1 MTIREESIDKYTDIR
16 YDGNKP
22 VGIVTNREN
31 LDAAIES
38 VEQHLGAPLITGTWR
53 REEGYS
59 EISIELM
66 SEVQP

>member
-31 LDAAIES
+31 LDAA
-38 VEQHLGAPLITGTWR
+38 R
-53 REEGYS
+53 RVTPRS
-59 EISIELM
+59 PS
-66 SEVQP
+66 S